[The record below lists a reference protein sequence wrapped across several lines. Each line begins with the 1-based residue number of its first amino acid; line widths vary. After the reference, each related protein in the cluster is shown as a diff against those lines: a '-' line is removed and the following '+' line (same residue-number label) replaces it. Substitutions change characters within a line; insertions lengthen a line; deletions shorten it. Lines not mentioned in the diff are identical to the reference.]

1 MSDVKKT
8 QRTADGEKG
17 HNRLLAPQYIR
28 YYILIAGILMMLVAQ
43 CVVSPNILKSGAA
56 AYSYLV
62 RCIVSVESTALIASG
77 VMFVIVCGKNDLS
90 TGCTM
95 QLAASVACIVT
106 GKYCSSLGDG
116 PAAVLAIL
124 LPVAVGMVFGLF
136 NGILVGVFRLN
147 AFVSTLGVAYIIQAV
162 HVLYNGGGTVYPKS
176 LPLFRF
182 VGKGKIGA
190 MISFPVILVALV
202 YLFWGFV
209 LHKTTFGRKVFAAGG
224 NPVAAKYS
232 GIDSRKIVVMAYV
245 IAGAMAGVAGV
256 FIASY
261 TNSGDMLMGVG
272 KEFDAIIAVVLGGAL
287 LTGGAG
293 SIMGTALGALFL
305 GTLEMFYV
313 QFNVNINVQWVI
325 RGLLM
330 LAVILM
336 NGMIEK
342 NPGGGK
348 KE

>member
-1 MSDVKKT
+1 M
-8 QRTADGEKG
+8 
-17 HNRLLAPQYIR
+17 
-28 YYILIAGILMMLVAQ
+28 
-43 CVVSPNILKSGAA
+43 
-56 AYSYLV
+56 
-62 RCIVSVESTALIASG
+62 
-77 VMFVIVCGKNDLS
+77 
-90 TGCTM
+90 
-95 QLAASVACIVT
+95 
-106 GKYCSSLGDG
+106 
-116 PAAVLAIL
+116 
-124 LPVAVGMVFGLF
+124 
-136 NGILVGVFRLN
+136 
-147 AFVSTLGVAYIIQAV
+147 
-162 HVLYNGGGTVYPKS
+162 
-176 LPLFRF
+176 
-182 VGKGKIGA
+182 
-190 MISFPVILVALV
+190 
-202 YLFWGFV
+202 
-209 LHKTTFGRKVFAAGG
+209 
-224 NPVAAKYS
+224 AAKYS

>member
-1 MSDVKKT
+1 MSDVKIK
-8 QRTADGEKG
+8 QENMEEYKG
-17 HNRLLAPQYIR
+17 HNRFLAPQNIR
-28 YYILIAGILMMLVAQ
+28 YYILIAGILIMLVAQ
-43 CVVSPNILKSGAA
+43 CAVSPNILKSGAS
-56 AYSYLV
+56 AYSYIV
-62 RCIVSVESTALIASG
+62 RCILAVESTALIASG

-90 TGCTM
+90 TGCAM

-106 GKYCSSLGDG
+106 GKYAGSMGEG
-116 PAAVLAIL
+116 PASLLALL
-124 LPVAVGMVFGLF
+124 LPVAVGMVFGLC

-162 HVLYNGGGTVYPKS
+162 HVLYNGGGTVYPKP
-176 LPLFRF
+176 LPLFQF

-190 MISFPVILVALV
+190 MISFPVILVILV
-202 YLFWGFV
+202 YLFWGFI

-224 NPVAAKYS
+224 NPVAAKFS
-232 GIDSRKIVVMAYV
+232 GIDSRKIVIMSYM

-293 SIMGTALGALFL
+293 SILGTALGALFL

-325 RGLLM
+325 RGTLM
-330 LAVILM
+330 LVVILM

-342 NPGGGK
+342 KPGGGK